1 MDIHK
6 NTSNI
11 QNYMKIPRKY
21 KEIHKNIWEYIKL
34 HKISRNTEKYIENSQ
49 KYIQIQGTT

>member
-1 MDIHK
+1 
-6 NTSNI
+6 
-11 QNYMKIPRKY
+11 MKVPRKY
-21 KEIHKNIWEYIKL
+21 KEIHKNIWKYIKI